1 MAKKEIKN
9 LVAYYILMLRKMN
22 NFTQQDIAKRLGKS
36 VNAISNW
43 ELGNTSPPVDD
54 LVDLCKMFDV
64 TPNQIMGWDECPK
77 LKRYI
82 NETEGA
88 KEMVEELQK
97 QKAEIEKK
105 IKRYKQ
111 IMDHKK

>member
-1 MAKKEIKN
+1 MANKEIKN

-22 NFTQQDIAKRLGKS
+22 NLTQQDIAKRLGKS

-43 ELGNTSPPVDD
+43 ELGNTSPPVDN
-54 LVDLCKMFDV
+54 LVDLCKIFDV

-77 LKRYI
+77 LAKYI
-82 NETEGA
+82 NETSDA

-97 QKAEIEKK
+97 QKAEIEEK

-111 IMDHKK
+111 IMDRKK